1 MLGWLKAAGEESRL
15 RLLALCARQ
24 ELSVSDLAEALR
36 QSEPRVSRHLRILCE
51 AGLLERLRQGQ
62 WVHYR
67 VTREAAAAAFVQG
80 VLGQVDRGDPV
91 FARDQQRAMAGA
103 GTLAAGAGRGA
114 AAGGGVLAGA
124 RDAAAGGSGAAV
136 GAVGRVDA
144 GGGAAPGAGGA
155 AAGVRGVGRV
165 GAVGVAA
172 GVIGAAPGG
181 GAAAGGA
188 GRLGGAAPGDGGA
201 AAGVRGVE
209 RVGAGGVAAGIVGAA
224 SGGGVSAGAR
234 DVAAGGSDPAVG
246 AVGRVGADGGAAG
259 RGAVERTFES
269 RLGRALKGF
278 VEAVDV
284 ALGGSVAVSGR
295 GANARDAEDR
305 PRALVVGV
313 EHLELLETA
322 AVVTGECV
330 AIAHSRRAAQSARAF
345 AERRGITCRVL
356 LASGANAL
364 SDKDIESAGAPFDV
378 VFLDHLAVPESALD
392 GLLTYG
398 RRALAAGGR
407 LWLFE
412 RYEALAYGSSGPE
425 ISRDKVVEHPIGR
438 LRRLLGDVG
447 LTCER
452 LSPIEADGEH
462 VLAAV
467 AVPTRATLQGA
478 GTAGA
483 A

>member
-1 MLGWLKAAGEESRL
+1 MASTDSKTVLGWLKAAGEDSRL

-24 ELSVSDLAEALR
+24 ELSVSDLAEVLR

-67 VTREAAAAAFVQG
+67 LTQDAAAAGFVQG
-80 VLGQVDRGDPV
+80 LLGQLDRTDAV
-91 FARDQQRAMAGA
+91 FVKDRQRAAARPEGGLLDAGGA
-103 GTLAAGAGRGA
+103 RRGAGAGRAAGVGSVSGA
-114 AAGGGVLAGA
+114 GAGRTADAGGISGAGAGGGG
-124 RDAAAGGSGAAV
+124 
-136 GAVGRVDA
+136 
-144 GGGAAPGAGGA
+144 
-155 AAGVRGVGRV
+155 
-165 GAVGVAA
+165 
-172 GVIGAAPGG
+172 
-181 GAAAGGA
+181 
-188 GRLGGAAPGDGGA
+188 
-201 AAGVRGVE
+201 
-209 RVGAGGVAAGIVGAA
+209 A
-224 SGGGVSAGAR
+224 SGGLDGVGAR
-234 DVAAGGSDPAVG
+234 AASV
-246 AVGRVGADGGAAG
+246 
-259 RGAVERTFES
+259 RTLES
-269 RLGRALKGF
+269 RLGRAIKGF

-284 ALGGSVAVSGR
+284 AVGGEGGR
-295 GANARDAEDR
+295 GATKAAGVGSRGDPSEGAGK
-305 PRALVVGV
+305 ALVVGV

-322 AVVTGECV
+322 AGIAGECV

-345 AERRGITCRVL
+345 AERRGFACRVL
-356 LASGANAL
+356 LAASSNAL
-364 SDKDIESAGAPFDV
+364 CEKDIDAATERLATERPAKESPAGARESPAGTGAMFDV

-392 GLLTYG
+392 GMLAYG
-398 RRALAAGGR
+398 RRALAPGGR

-412 RYEALAYGSSGPE
+412 RYESLE
-425 ISRDKVVEHPIGR
+425 VSREKVVEHPIGR

-467 AVPTRATLQGA
+467 AVPSRVMLRGA